1 MAEDNIL
8 RHIPW
13 EDCNMRQQELE
24 GVKKVKEWRPDALGH
39 MKEKVHPDNPKADLG
54 SDLLL
59 KYALQRRGMA
69 FEQALIMKF
78 EVHELLV
85 DRLLTEYLRTPPAG
99 YRVINLD
106 QLLRTD
112 KEIFTRMAEET
123 RGGIVADAL
132 GNLPLETA
140 LKKVLYEPGV
150 QMFLLPMPSA
160 GPNAAAVGG
169 ASQQAEQA
177 PTASREA
184 AKRAAARLAADAVE
198 NSQDP
203 AAKGAWCC
211 GCFAHGAAHAAG
223 VDRHGCHDR
232 RQPPALLQLQPR
244 WLPVD
249 RCGRWTAVRP
259 QVASVLPAR
268 VLPGAFPGTVPQ
280 EVRPL
285 GAQRCS

>member
-1 MAEDNIL
+1 MG
-8 RHIPW
+8 HI
-13 EDCNMRQQELE
+13 
-24 GVKKVKEWRPDALGH
+24 
-39 MKEKVHPDNPKADLG
+39 KEKVHQDNPKADLG

-85 DRLLTEYLRTPPAG
+85 DRLLSEYLRTPPAG

-112 KEIFTRMAEET
+112 KEIFRRMAEET

-160 GPNAAAVGG
+160 GPNAAAAGGG

-177 PTASREA
+177 PTTSRKA
-184 AKRAAARLAADAVE
+184 AKRARAEAARLATDAAE
-198 NSQDP
+198 KSQGP
-203 AAKGAWCC
+203 AAKRGGKGKGRGAAAASRTGPRIPQALIGMAAMTDDSRPLCFNFNLAGCPSTGVAVGQRCDRGWHLCC
-211 GCFAHGAAHAAG
+211 RPGCF
-223 VDRHGCHDR
+223 
-232 RQPPALLQLQPR
+232 
-244 WLPVD
+244 
-249 RCGRWTAVRP
+249 
-259 QVASVLPAR
+259 
-268 VLPGAFPGTVPQ
+268 Q
-280 EVRPL
+280 EHSL
-285 GAQRCS
+285 AQCPKK